1 MQKALVDRVIFPAQ
15 EWLKGKPTYA
25 LLRSLERTQWLDA
38 PALRE
43 LQFRAARTHLDFAYR
58 EVPYYT
64 RLLDEHGL
72 QPHRIQ
78 SFEDYARIPCL
89 TRDLLRRHFDELQP
103 RRRLRG
109 VQRMSTGGSTGSPVT
124 VLVDPERAAF
134 ADAIR
139 LRCHRWYGVGMGA
152 REIALWGS
160 PIEATKQDL
169 VRTLRDKL
177 INSRFLSAFDL
188 GEESLSRYARI
199 LREYRPRK
207 LFGYASALS
216 LLAGYLQREGLEP
229 EPGSVRAVFT
239 TAEPLYDFQRSLIE
253 SVFGCPVS
261 VEYGCRDAALMA
273 TQCPS
278 GGLHMPVEGV
288 TVEILAAPGEPH
300 GDRGEIV
307 VSNAHS
313 FAMPIIRYRT
323 GDIGALET
331 RPCACGRALPCLRSV
346 EGRRTD
352 FLVTPDGRVMHA
364 LAAIYPLRETPGIQ
378 QFQVIQERID
388 LLRVVMVRNELFT
401 GTVADTLVGSLKQ
414 LFGGDVSIELELVES
429 IPPLPSGKHRY
440 VISKVADRFLEGFLE
455 TRA

>member
-1 MQKALVDRVIFPAQ
+1 
-15 EWLKGKPTYA
+15 
-25 LLRSLERTQWLDA
+25 
-38 PALRE
+38 
-43 LQFRAARTHLDFAYR
+43 
-58 EVPYYT
+58 
-64 RLLDEHGL
+64 
-72 QPHRIQ
+72 
-78 SFEDYARIPCL
+78 
-89 TRDLLRRHFDELQP
+89 
-103 RRRLRG
+103 
-109 VQRMSTGGSTGSPVT
+109 MSTGGSTGSPVA

-160 PIEATKQDL
+160 PIESTKQDL
-169 VRTLRDKL
+169 VRTLRDRL

-188 GEESLSRYARI
+188 GESSLARYARI
-199 LREYRPRK
+199 LRDYRPRK

-216 LLAGYLQREGLEP
+216 LLAGYLKRERLEP

-239 TAEPLYDFQRSLIE
+239 TAEPLYDFQRALIE

-288 TVEILAAPGEPH
+288 TVEILVTPGDPQ

-323 GDIGALET
+323 GDIGALEP
-331 RPCACGRALPCLRSV
+331 RPCACGRPLPCLRSV

-352 FLVTPDGRVMHA
+352 FLVTPDGKVMHA
-364 LAAIYPLRETPGIQ
+364 LAAIYALREAPGIQ
-378 QFQVIQERID
+378 QFQVIQERVD
-388 LLRVVMVRNELFT
+388 LLRVILVGNDLFT
-401 GTVADTLVGSLKQ
+401 AAARDELVRSLGG
-414 LFGGDVSIELELVES
+414 LFGADVSIEIEPVDA

-440 VISKVADRFLEGFLE
+440 VISKVADPSL
-455 TRA
+455 T